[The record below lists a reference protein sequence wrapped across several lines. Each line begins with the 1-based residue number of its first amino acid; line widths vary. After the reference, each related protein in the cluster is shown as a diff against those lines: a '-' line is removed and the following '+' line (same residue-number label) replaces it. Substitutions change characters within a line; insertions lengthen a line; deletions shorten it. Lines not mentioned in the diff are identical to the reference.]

1 MYLQKAFSSWKPIL
15 AYPLRYWGIIRR
27 NFMPESPN
35 LQLEPCASAESS
47 SFYLKYEIHLCIFC
61 LSKIVSPAAISGF
74 CTKMKIWKLTQK
86 NLEFWYLLKI
96 KWLEN
101 RKEQIT
107 TCNSKFFFVSLW
119 YLYFLNTVSLKREA
133 FKFAITELSTLTGA
147 RETLF
152 GQYCLQLKRLPP
164 SYCLPL
170 ESQKRP
176 WRERHEE
183 EVLPAGS
190 STNSVDQRVREQ
202 PG

>member
-1 MYLQKAFSSWKPIL
+1 
-15 AYPLRYWGIIRR
+15 
-27 NFMPESPN
+27 MPESPN

-47 SFYLKYEIHLCIFC
+47 SFYLKYDIHLCIFW
-61 LSKIVSPAAISGF
+61 LSKTVSPAAISGF

-133 FKFAITELSTLTGA
+133 FKFAITELSTFSGA
-147 RETLF
+147 SETLF

-170 ESQKRP
+170 ESQKKNLTRKTRGGSASC
-176 WRERHEE
+176 WFFHKFSWSTREGATRIIY
-183 EVLPAGS
+183 ADAD
-190 STNSVDQRVREQ
+190 NS
-202 PG
+202 

>member
-1 MYLQKAFSSWKPIL
+1 
-15 AYPLRYWGIIRR
+15 
-27 NFMPESPN
+27 MPESPN

-61 LSKIVSPAAISGF
+61 LSKIVSPAALSGL

-119 YLYFLNTVSLKREA
+119 YLYFLNPMSLKREA
-133 FKFAITELSTLTGA
+133 FKFAIKELSTFSGA
-147 RETLF
+147 SKTLF
-152 GQYCLQLKRLPP
+152 GQYCLQLKRLPR
-164 SYCLPL
+164 SYCHWNRKNNPD
-170 ESQKRP
+170 EKDKKRKCFLL
-176 WRERHEE
+176 
-183 EVLPAGS
+183 VLPQIQLINAWGS
-190 STNSVDQRVREQ
+190 SRDNLC
-202 PG
+202 